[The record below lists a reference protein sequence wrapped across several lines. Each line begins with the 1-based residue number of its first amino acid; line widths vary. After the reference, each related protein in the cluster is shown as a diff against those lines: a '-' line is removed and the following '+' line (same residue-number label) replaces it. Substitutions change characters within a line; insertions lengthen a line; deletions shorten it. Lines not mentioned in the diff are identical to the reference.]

1 MCERTPARTL
11 PVSSIRVL
19 TMNTRIL
26 IPLLLAGAVA
36 LACGS
41 RSRADA
47 TTKPATR
54 GVRQAGL
61 LMAAPA
67 KSVAKRDD
75 APATAV
81 AAPLK
86 SAFIVRAEARAIHF
100 SLDLTNA
107 TKKNLELEF
116 PSGQEYD
123 FAVIDSTGREVY
135 RWGKERM
142 FTQSLQ
148 NRLLDGGETM
158 RFEEHAEQSLPN
170 GSYIAV
176 ATLRSTNY
184 PVQERVPFR
193 LQ

>member
-1 MCERTPARTL
+1 
-11 PVSSIRVL
+11 
-19 TMNTRIL
+19 MNTRIL

-47 TTKPATR
+47 STKPA
-54 GVRQAGL
+54 
-61 LMAAPA
+61 A
-67 KSVAKRDD
+67 KSARQTGMLTVAPVKSAARPAAKRDD
-75 APATAV
+75 TPAV
-81 AAPLK
+81 AVPLK
-86 SAFIVRAEARAIHF
+86 SAFVVRAEARTIHF

-170 GSYIAV
+170 GSYVAV

-184 PVQERVPFR
+184 PMQERVPFR

>member
-1 MCERTPARTL
+1 MPTRCL
-11 PVSSIRVL
+11 FLRVL

-41 RSRADA
+41 RTRSDA
-47 TTKPATR
+47 A
-54 GVRQAGL
+54 
-61 LMAAPA
+61 AAPA
-67 KSVAKRDD
+67 DKSVQQAGTPVVS
-75 APATAV
+75 APSVSADTHAGTHTPTG
-81 AAPLK
+81 APLK
-86 SAFIVRAEARAIHF
+86 SAFVVRAEARAIHF

-107 TKKNLELEF
+107 GKKNLELEF

-158 RFEEHAEQSLPN
+158 RYEERADKALPN
-170 GSYIAV
+170 GSYVAV
-176 ATLRSTNY
+176 ATLRSTNF

>member
-1 MCERTPARTL
+1 
-11 PVSSIRVL
+11 
-19 TMNTRIL
+19 MNTRIL

-41 RSRADA
+41 RSHAEA
-47 TTKPATR
+47 TAQPTDKS
-54 GVRQAGL
+54 VQQAGAPTA
-61 LMAAPA
+61 MVIATVPAAPA
-67 KSVAKRDD
+67 QRATS
-75 APATAV
+75 APAP
-81 AAPLK
+81 APLK
-86 SAFIVRAEARAIHF
+86 SAFVVRAEARAIHF

-107 TKKNLELEF
+107 TKKHLELEF

-123 FAVIDSTGREVY
+123 FAVMDSTGKEVY

-158 RFEEHAEQSLPN
+158 RYEERADKALPN
-170 GSYIAV
+170 GSYVAI
-176 ATLRSTNY
+176 ATLRSSNF

>member
-1 MCERTPARTL
+1 
-11 PVSSIRVL
+11 
-19 TMNTRIL
+19 MNTRIL

-41 RSRADA
+41 QSHADA
-47 TTKPATR
+47 TTQTHTDKS
-54 GVRQAGL
+54 VRQAGTPTAL
-61 LMAAPA
+61 TVAVTPTVSETKHAGTPAA
-67 KSVAKRDD
+67 
-75 APATAV
+75 
-81 AAPLK
+81 AAPLR
-86 SAFIVRAEARAIHF
+86 SAFVVRAEARAIHF

-123 FAVIDSTGREVY
+123 FAVLDSTGREVY

-148 NRLLDGGETM
+148 NRVLDGGET
-158 RFEEHAEQSLPN
+158 RRYEESADKALPN
-170 GSYIAV
+170 GSYVAV
-176 ATLRSTNY
+176 ATLRSSNY

>member
-1 MCERTPARTL
+1 
-11 PVSSIRVL
+11 
-19 TMNTRIL
+19 MNTRLL

-41 RSRADA
+41 RSHADA
-47 TTKPATR
+47 TRKTTDR
-54 GVRQAGL
+54 SVRQEGTPTAPTALAMAIAPVQPAEKHAGTP
-61 LMAAPA
+61 AA
-67 KSVAKRDD
+67 
-75 APATAV
+75 

-100 SLDLTNA
+100 SLNLTNA

-123 FAVIDSTGREVY
+123 FVVMDSTGREVY

-158 RFEEHAEQSLPN
+158 KYEEKADKALPN
-170 GSYIAV
+170 GSYVAV
-176 ATLRSTNY
+176 ATLRSSNF
-184 PVQERVPFR
+184 PVQERVNFR

>member
-1 MCERTPARTL
+1 
-11 PVSSIRVL
+11 
-19 TMNTRIL
+19 MNTRIL

-41 RSRADA
+41 RSHADA
-47 TTKPATR
+47 TVQPADK
-54 GVRQAGL
+54 GVRQAGTPAAL
-61 LMAAPA
+61 TVAAAPRVSEPRHA
-67 KSVAKRDD
+67 AT
-75 APATAV
+75 PATT
-81 AAPLK
+81 APLK
-86 SAFIVRAEARAIHF
+86 SAFVVRAEARAIHF

-116 PSGQEYD
+116 PSGQEYE
-123 FAVIDSTGREVY
+123 FTVLDSTGREVY

-148 NRLLDGGETM
+148 NRVLDGGET
-158 RFEEHAEQSLPN
+158 RRYEERADKALPN
-170 GSYIAV
+170 GSYVAV
-176 ATLRSTNY
+176 ATLRSSNY

>member
-1 MCERTPARTL
+1 
-11 PVSSIRVL
+11 
-19 TMNTRIL
+19 MNTRIL

-36 LACGS
+36 LACGT
-41 RSRADA
+41 RSHADA
-47 TTKPATR
+47 THPADKS
-54 GVRQAGL
+54 VRQAGTPTAL
-61 LMAAPA
+61 TVAAAPNVSHA
-67 KSVAKRDD
+67 LREPKHAGT
-75 APATAV
+75 PAA

-86 SAFIVRAEARAIHF
+86 SAFVVRAEARAIHF
-100 SLDLTNA
+100 SLDLTNS

-123 FAVIDSTGREVY
+123 FAVLDSTGREVY

-148 NRLLDGGETM
+148 NRMLDGGET
-158 RFEEHAEQSLPN
+158 RRYEERADKALPN

>member
-1 MCERTPARTL
+1 
-11 PVSSIRVL
+11 
-19 TMNTRIL
+19 MNSRIL

-41 RSRADA
+41 QSHADA
-47 TTKPATR
+47 KAHPTDKS
-54 GVRQAGL
+54 VRQAGTPS
-61 LMAAPA
+61 A
-67 KSVAKRDD
+67 VV
-75 APATAV
+75 TVAV
-81 AAPLK
+81 APVSRAKHAGTPAAVAPLK
-86 SAFIVRAEARAIHF
+86 SAFVVRAEARAIHF

-123 FAVIDSTGREVY
+123 FAVLDSTGREVY

-148 NRLLDGGETM
+148 NRVLDGGET
-158 RFEEHAEQSLPN
+158 RRYEESADKALPN
-170 GSYIAV
+170 GSYVAV
-176 ATLRSTNY
+176 ATLRSSNY

>member
-1 MCERTPARTL
+1 M
-11 PVSSIRVL
+11 I
-19 TMNTRIL
+19 TRIL
-26 IPLLLAGAVA
+26 IPLLLVGAVA

-41 RSRADA
+41 RSHSDA
-47 TTKPATR
+47 AATPTDQS
-54 GVRQAGL
+54 VRQAGTP
-61 LMAAPA
+61 MASPSATHIAASAPA
-67 KSVAKRDD
+67 AAKH
-75 APATAV
+75 AGTPPQL
-81 AAPLK
+81 APLK

-123 FAVIDSTGREVY
+123 FAVMDSSGREVY

-148 NRLLDGGETM
+148 NRLLDGGETK
-158 RFEEHAEQSLPN
+158 RYQETADKALPN
-170 GSYIAV
+170 GSYVAI
-176 ATLRSTNY
+176 ATLRSSNF

>member
-1 MCERTPARTL
+1 
-11 PVSSIRVL
+11 
-19 TMNTRIL
+19 MNTRLL

-41 RSRADA
+41 RSTNDA
-47 TTKPATR
+47 AAKPASDD
-54 GVRQAGL
+54 VRQAGT
-61 LMAAPA
+61 P
-67 KSVAKRDD
+67 
-75 APATAV
+75 TAV
-81 AAPLK
+81 TATVAPVAVHEMHAGTSAADAPLK

-107 TKKNLELEF
+107 SKKHVELEF

-123 FAVIDSTGREVY
+123 FAVIDSTGKEVY

-148 NRLLDGGETM
+148 NRMLDGGET
-158 RFEEHAEQSLPN
+158 RRYEEKADKALPN
-170 GSYIAV
+170 GSYVAI
-176 ATLRSTNY
+176 ATLNSSNF

>member
-1 MCERTPARTL
+1 MH
-11 PVSSIRVL
+11 
-19 TMNTRIL
+19 TRIL

-41 RSRADA
+41 RSHPDA
-47 TTKPATR
+47 S
-54 GVRQAGL
+54 
-61 LMAAPA
+61 AAPTD
-67 KSVAKRDD
+67 KSARQTET
-75 APATAV
+75 PTAV
-81 AAPLK
+81 AQSAVNEKSAGTPAASAPLR
-86 SAFIVRAEARAIHF
+86 SAFVVRAEARAIHF

-107 TKKNLELEF
+107 SRKNLELEF

-123 FAVIDSTGREVY
+123 FAVLDSTGREVY

-158 RFEEHAEQSLPN
+158 RFEERADKALPN
-170 GSYIAV
+170 GSYVAV
-176 ATLRSTNY
+176 ATLRSSNF
-184 PVQERVPFR
+184 PVQERVNFV

>member
-1 MCERTPARTL
+1 
-11 PVSSIRVL
+11 
-19 TMNTRIL
+19 MNTRIL

-47 TTKPATR
+47 STKPAKSA
-54 GVRQAGL
+54 RQTGML
-61 LMAAPA
+61 TVAPA
-67 KSVAKRDD
+67 KPAVQKRDD
-75 APATAV
+75 TPAV
-81 AAPLK
+81 APLK
-86 SAFIVRAEARAIHF
+86 SAFVVRAEARAIHF

-107 TKKNLELEF
+107 TRKNLELEF

-123 FAVIDSTGREVY
+123 FAVIDSSGREVY

-158 RFEEHAEQSLPN
+158 RYEEHAEQSLPN
-170 GSYIAV
+170 GSYVAV

>member
-1 MCERTPARTL
+1 
-11 PVSSIRVL
+11 
-19 TMNTRIL
+19 MNTRIL

-41 RSRADA
+41 RSHAEA
-47 TTKPATR
+47 TAQPTDKS
-54 GVRQAGL
+54 VQQAGAPTA
-61 LMAAPA
+61 MVIAPVPVAPVQRATSAPA
-67 KSVAKRDD
+67 
-75 APATAV
+75 

-86 SAFIVRAEARAIHF
+86 SAFVVRAEARAIHF

-107 TKKNLELEF
+107 TKKHLELEF

-123 FAVIDSTGREVY
+123 FAVMDSTGKEVY

-158 RFEEHAEQSLPN
+158 RYEERADKALPN
-170 GSYIAV
+170 GSYVAI
-176 ATLRSTNY
+176 ATLRSSNF